1 MIAESLNRLMLVR
14 YEVHVRALRDA
25 VLPPFLGSALRGA
38 WGHAL
43 KAVACSMPHG
53 DCGRCLL
60 VERCLYPR
68 LFETSARSGK
78 ELSESGASNRAAA
91 SEECASGRSGD
102 RTARDGSSGTGV
114 SRNGAFTQGQRA
126 LLKKRQDA
134 PRPFIF
140 IPPIPGNENGFMRAR
155 DDLLRWRVR
164 VNAGEPVVFGLSLI
178 GDAINDLPYV
188 VYAIS
193 LMAQHGFGAERA
205 SFALER
211 VAALDAEG
219 HRTIVYTAESTR
231 IEEHASCLTTL
242 GALTQARL
250 NRLAIAD
257 CQLPIAASAT
267 ATAKALAATAHGSE
281 STLTAGSQIRNENRE
296 IGSEPTDSAM
306 RRRPSAIDSEAI
318 NSPIGNSPIPNS
330 TIRDSPLLNSQ
341 SAIRNEVTLRFL
353 TPTRMRLKG
362 RVIENPSFTQLISS
376 LSLRLSMLAET
387 FADAPLSYDYKAMI
401 ERAREV
407 TTRDSTL
414 RLMALDR
421 YSNRRGG
428 KLELD
433 GFMGEV
439 AFAGPAIQD
448 LLPLLVAGEFLHVG
462 SGTAFGLGRY
472 LIVS

>member
-1 MIAESLNRLMLVR
+1 MLTTEHLDSLRFAR
-14 YEVHVRALRDA
+14 YQVHLRAQVET

-68 LFETSARSGK
+68 LFETSARSGN
-78 ELSESGASNRAAA
+78 GARSNGAA
-91 SEECASGRSGD
+91 SIRGGANEAVRSYSSVNGIPSNGMTDSGD
-102 RTARDGSSGTGV
+102 SARTQTPNGQGS
-114 SRNGAFTQGQRA
+114 
-126 LLKKRQDA
+126 LLKQRQDA

-140 IPPIPGNENGFMRAR
+140 IPPIPGNEHGFLRAR

-164 VNAGEPVVFGLSLI
+164 VNAGEPIVFGLSLI
-178 GDAINDLPYV
+178 GEAIDDLPYV

-211 VAALDAEG
+211 VAALDAQG
-219 HRTIVYTAESTR
+219 NRTIVYTAAANR
-231 IEEHASCLTTL
+231 IAEHASCRTTL

-250 NRLAIAD
+250 NALAIAA

-267 ATAKALAATAHGSE
+267 AAAKSFAATAHGAE
-281 STLTAGSQIRNENRE
+281 SPLTAGSQIRKQDRE
-296 IGSEPTDSAM
+296 IESESTDSP
-306 RRRPSAIDSEAI
+306 RPKQPSDIDSEAG
-318 NSPIGNSPIPNS
+318 NSSPIGNSAVRNS
-330 TIRDSPLLNSQ
+330 ANLNSQ
-341 SAIRNEVTLRFL
+341 SASRDEVTLQFL
-353 TPTRMRLKG
+353 TPARLRLKG
-362 RVIENPSFTQLISS
+362 RVIENPSFAQLISS

-387 FADAPLSYDYKAMI
+387 FGAPLGYDYKAMI
-401 ERAREV
+401 ERARQV

-439 AFAGPAIQD
+439 TFAGPAIQE

>member
-1 MIAESLNRLMLVR
+1 MTLTTEQLRTLKIAR
-14 YEVHVRALRDA
+14 YEFQLRSHDEG

-38 WGHAL
+38 FGHAL

-53 DCGRCLL
+53 DCERCLL

-68 LFETSARSGK
+68 LFETSARGEKLPSA
-78 ELSESGASNRAAA
+78 SGASNGA
-91 SEECASGRSGD
+91 SASGAVANGTSGS
-102 RTARDGSSGTGV
+102 RTSGNRTSG
-114 SRNGAFTQGQRA
+114 NGALAQGQGG

-140 IPPIPGNENGFMRAR
+140 VPPLPSNDNAFMQAR

-164 VNAGEPVVFGLSLI
+164 VNAGDPLVFGLSLI

-188 VYAIS
+188 IFAIS

-205 SFALER
+205 SFVLER
-211 VAALDAEG
+211 VAALDVNG
-219 HRTIVYTAESTR
+219 NRRLIYTRESNR
-231 IEEHASCLTTL
+231 IEEHASCVTTL
-242 GALTQARL
+242 GALIQARL
-250 NRLAIAD
+250 NALPIAN
-257 CQLPIAASAT
+257 CQLPIERSAVAGASGST
-267 ATAKALAATAHGSE
+267 TMTRGSE
-281 STLTAGSQIRNENRE
+281 STGSQPSIRNPK
-296 IGSEPTDSAM
+296 SE
-306 RRRPSAIDSEAI
+306 
-318 NSPIGNSPIPNS
+318 
-330 TIRDSPLLNSQ
+330 
-341 SAIRNEVTLRFL
+341 IRNEVTLRFL

-362 RVIENPSFTQLISS
+362 RVVENPNFGQFVST

-387 FADAPLSYDYKAMI
+387 FADAPLSYNYREMI
-401 ERAREV
+401 ERAHEV

-433 GFMGEV
+433 GFMGDV
-439 AFAGPAIQD
+439 TFAGAAIQE
-448 LLPLLVAGEFLHVG
+448 LLPLLVAGEFLNVG

-472 LIVS
+472 TIVAGTKQDGRKEGRSWTH

>member
-1 MIAESLNRLMLVR
+1 V
-14 YEVHVRALRDA
+14 
-25 VLPPFLGSALRGA
+25 
-38 WGHAL
+38 
-43 KAVACSMPHG
+43 
-53 DCGRCLL
+53 
-60 VERCLYPR
+60 
-68 LFETSARSGK
+68 
-78 ELSESGASNRAAA
+78 
-91 SEECASGRSGD
+91 
-102 RTARDGSSGTGV
+102 
-114 SRNGAFTQGQRA
+114 

-140 IPPIPGNENGFMRAR
+140 IPPLPSCDSGFMRAR

-211 VAALDAEG
+211 VAALDADG
-219 HRTIVYTAESTR
+219 TRKVIYTAESNR
-231 IEEHASCLTTL
+231 IDEHECCHATL

-250 NRLAIAD
+250 IQLLTQVAGLAEIGAKSVATS
-257 CQLPIAASAT
+257 LSAA
-267 ATAKALAATAHGSE
+267 
-281 STLTAGSQIRNENRE
+281 AGTTGEGTTNVGTRTSIRN
-296 IGSEPTDSAM
+296 P
-306 RRRPSAIDSEAI
+306 
-318 NSPIGNSPIPNS
+318 
-330 TIRDSPLLNSQ
+330 Q
-341 SAIRNEVTLRFL
+341 SAIRNEVKLRFV
-353 TPTRMRLKG
+353 TPTRMRLRG
-362 RVIENPSFTQLISS
+362 RVIENPSFAQLVSS

-401 ERAREV
+401 ERAQKV
-407 TTRDSTL
+407 TTRDSSL

-433 GFMGEV
+433 GFMGDV
-439 AFAGPAIQD
+439 TFSGPAIPE
-448 LLPLLVAGEFLHVG
+448 LLPLLVAGEFLNVG

-472 LIVS
+472 RIVAGT

>member
-1 MIAESLNRLMLVR
+1 MLTTEHLDSLLFAR
-14 YEVHVRALRDA
+14 YEFQLRAEVETA
-25 VLPPFLGSALRGA
+25 LPPFLGSALRGA

-68 LFETSARSGK
+68 LFETSARSGNG
-78 ELSESGASNRAAA
+78 SASNGAGSNGAAP
-91 SEECASGRSGD
+91 
-102 RTARDGSSGTGV
+102 SSSSANGV
-114 SRNGAFTQGQRA
+114 SGNRDNARAQTANGQGA

-140 IPPIPGNENGFMRAR
+140 IPPLAGNENGFMRAR

-164 VNAGEPVVFGLSLI
+164 VNAGEPLVFVLSLI

-211 VAALDAEG
+211 IAALDAHGAREL
-219 HRTIVYTAESTR
+219 IYTSESNR
-231 IEEHASCLTTL
+231 VAEHASCLTTL

-250 NRLAIAD
+250 NALAIAD
-257 CQLPIAASAT
+257 RQLPI
-267 ATAKALAATAHGSE
+267 
-281 STLTAGSQIRNENRE
+281 SQ
-296 IGSEPTDSAM
+296 DA
-306 RRRPSAIDSEAI
+306 
-318 NSPIGNSPIPNS
+318 
-330 TIRDSPLLNSQ
+330 IRDQ
-341 SAIRNEVTLRFL
+341 VTLRFL

-362 RVIENPSFTQLISS
+362 RVIENPSFAQLVSS

-387 FADAPLSYDYKAMI
+387 FAEAPLSYDYQAMI
-401 ERAREV
+401 DRAHEV

-439 AFAGPAIQD
+439 TFAGPGIQE